1 MTIEIISDIDKS
13 VKSYIQK
20 YGREPGT
27 LTVNNEQLL
36 DIKMI
41 PSKDA
46 QRYGI
51 RFNSPYGEIHVMGL
65 RVYVGIDRES
75 CPVTCGP

>member
-1 MTIEIISDIDKS
+1 MTIKIISEIDKS
-13 VKSYIQK
+13 IESYIRE
-20 YGREPGT
+20 YECEPGT

-51 RFNSPYGEIHVMGL
+51 YFNGPDGKGQVMGL
-65 RVYVGIDRES
+65 KIYVGIDRES

>member
-1 MTIEIISDIDKS
+1 MTIEIISEIDKS

-51 RFNSPYGEIHVMGL
+51 YFNGPDRERHIMGL
-65 RVYVGIDRES
+65 KIYVGIDRES